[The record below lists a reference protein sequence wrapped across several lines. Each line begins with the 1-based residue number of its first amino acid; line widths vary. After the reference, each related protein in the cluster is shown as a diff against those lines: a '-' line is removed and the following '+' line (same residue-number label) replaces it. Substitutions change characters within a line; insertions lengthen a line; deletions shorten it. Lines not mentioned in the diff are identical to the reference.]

1 MIATKT
7 LSPSLGAAV
16 SLEPVDGTT
25 TGPVPTR
32 TTTPATQERFRY
44 THDRRVGG
52 LAVRDK
58 SGMPRKALRYG
69 ADSERTLQ
77 RTTVVG
83 DEELS

>member
-25 TGPVPTR
+25 GPVPTR
-32 TTTPATQERFRY
+32 TTTPAAQERFRC
-44 THDRRVGG
+44 THDRRGGG
-52 LAVRDK
+52 LAVWDK
-58 SGMPRKALRYG
+58 SGMPRRALLYG

-77 RTTVVG
+77 RTAVVG